1 MFLLPQNPQA
11 LCGMAER
18 LERDQN
24 GCTEISLEVTAVVRD
39 DSLLSY
45 NGMSDKR
52 KNLLIGRSNMDWHRR
67 KSIFCL

>member
-1 MFLLPQNPQA
+1 MFLLPNKLQA
-11 LCGMAER
+11 LCGVAKR

-24 GCTEISLEVTAVVRD
+24 GCTDTSFEVTTVVRD
-39 DSLLSY
+39 DSLLGY

-67 KSIFCL
+67 KSILCL